1 MRIILNGIG
10 KLNSVLKQQMC
21 ADRRDDD
28 VLLNSLEDD
37 LHTRVALLLK
47 TKLKSILPPYML
59 REWGSLLKFAFWFY

>member
-1 MRIILNGIG
+1 
-10 KLNSVLKQQMC
+10 MC

-28 VLLNSLEDD
+28 VLLNSQEDD